1 MLHFNKRDTNV
12 LSSNFIQEI
21 YIAFRWQYVL
31 CSPGREFDAFNKTEE
46 YKSKDNDVN
55 HLKVIRKMNLNKFV
69 VAHLNLNS
77 VRNKFEALIQN
88 VWRDRIIDNFK
99 NKSWWEFS

>member
-1 MLHFNKRDTNV
+1 
-12 LSSNFIQEI
+12 
-21 YIAFRWQYVL
+21 
-31 CSPGREFDAFNKTEE
+31 
-46 YKSKDNDVN
+46 
-55 HLKVIRKMNLNKFV
+55 MNLNKFV

-99 NKSWWEFS
+99 NKS